1 MGTWFRYLC
10 SDYDEK
16 AHKGSVRLDLQ
27 AIDMPD
33 ASFDVIVTPHVL
45 EHVPDTDAALREIH
59 RVLAPGGRMY
69 LQVPVLQGHTA
80 PPTQPEFHDDHTPVF
95 WRFGFDLTDRLRAA
109 GFTTTL
115 LCTKEWA
122 AALAAGRA
130 SWPGGHSAEFDVP
143 AMLSAG
149 LTDDLEP
156 VVDRVQA
163 MRRLHPWLHVPHLG
177 VREASVASGPG
188 GSAGPP
194 GGLQAFCGSIASV
207 SMPWRAMALRTSSA
221 EAAPSAASALSTPT
235 TTWPASTS
243 KWRRR
248 ASRVSL
254 RPMPSV
260 PRGTKVRPGRK
271 RATCSGTIFM
281 KSVTATIGPGL
292 SASSW
297 ATRGCWRS

>member
-1 MGTWFRYLC
+1 MQFRPLARRRLGWALTPPSPWDADSGVGQHRCLICGWSGDSFLGGFHSEAAQCPQCGSVARDRFLFWCLVRRNPDAGGTRVLETSPRLGRPYRHAMSTWFRYLC

-16 AHKGSVRLDLQ
+16 AHKGTVRLDLQ
-27 AIDMPD
+27 AIAMPD

-80 PPTQPEFHDDHTPVF
+80 PPSAPEFHDDHTPVF
-95 WRFGFDLTDRLRAA
+95 WRFGFDLTARLRAA

-122 AALAAGRA
+122 AALADGRS

-143 AMLSAG
+143 AMLAAG

-163 MRRLHPWLHVPHLG
+163 MRNG
-177 VREASVASGPG
+177 FIPG
-188 GSAGPP
+188 YMF
-194 GGLQAFCGSIASV
+194 L
-207 SMPWRAMALRTSSA
+207 
-221 EAAPSAASALSTPT
+221 
-235 TTWPASTS
+235 TWECV
-243 KWRRR
+243 KQ
-248 ASRVSL
+248 
-254 RPMPSV
+254 
-260 PRGTKVRPGRK
+260 
-271 RATCSGTIFM
+271 
-281 KSVTATIGPGL
+281 
-292 SASSW
+292 
-297 ATRGCWRS
+297 